1 MSLTPIHD
9 DPFELLNSDDPKKVK
24 LGLIMLRALAITG
37 DSKADDVLGQLEAA
51 ECPDEPDDAAHWVIR
66 NRTDVARE
74 AAREKKAGCVGLLVV
89 MSGLT
94 ATAMWVVS

>member
-9 DPFELLNSDDPKKVK
+9 DPYELLNSDDPKKVK

-37 DSKADDVLGQLEAA
+37 DSKADDVLRQLAAA
-51 ECPDEPDDAAHWVIR
+51 ECPDEPDDAAHWVLR
-66 NRTDVARE
+66 NRSDVARK
-74 AAREKKAGCVGLLVV
+74 AAREKNAGCVGLLVV
-89 MSGLT
+89 TSGLT

>member
-9 DPFELLNSDDPKKVK
+9 DPYELLNSDDPKKVK

-37 DSKADDVLGQLEAA
+37 DSKADDVLRQLEAA
-51 ECPDEPDDAAHWVIR
+51 ECPDEPDDAAQWVIR
-66 NRTDVARE
+66 HRTNVARE

-89 MSGLT
+89 TSGLT